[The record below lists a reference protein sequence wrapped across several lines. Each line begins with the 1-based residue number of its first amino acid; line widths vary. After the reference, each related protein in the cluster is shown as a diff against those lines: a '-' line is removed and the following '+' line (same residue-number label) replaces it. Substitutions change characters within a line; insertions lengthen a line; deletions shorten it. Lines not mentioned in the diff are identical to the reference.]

1 MKKILVMAS
10 GHGTNFRTIIYSI
23 KEHRLMAEVAMLV
36 TENPEC
42 GAVDIAKRNNIETKV
57 VPFDKNDRERFFHEV
72 YGIIDQVKPDLIVLA
87 GFMKILPNWM
97 IDSLPEKIINLHPAL
112 LPCFGGKGFYGSKVH
127 KAVLESGARITG
139 CTVHFATSDVDGGP
153 IIVQKA
159 MTVKDDD
166 TEESLADRLS
176 VLEHESIV
184 EAIALVLSGKYRISG
199 KRVIREK

>member
-10 GHGTNFRTIIYSI
+10 GHGTNFRAIIYSI

-36 TENPEC
+36 TENPDC
-42 GAVDIAKRNNIETKV
+42 GAGDIAKRNNIETKV

-87 GFMKILPNWM
+87 GFMKILPKWM
-97 IDSLPEKIINLHPAL
+97 VDSLPEKIINLHPAL